1 MEYEGF
7 MHSLGLGTMLVER
20 DSDGLYKGVYYP
32 ESHAR
37 SLGRYD
43 EAAPLETLD
52 NGYELGSGEQRGR
65 RTDGLRRMI
74 SQSNL
79 GTVTRPTLTHH
90 PSEARAG
97 ASERLV
103 APLALTQHLAQPM
116 NRGL

>member
-52 NGYELGSGEQRGR
+52 KQR
-65 RTDGLRRMI
+65 I
-74 SQSNL
+74 
-79 GTVTRPTLTHH
+79 
-90 PSEARAG
+90 
-97 ASERLV
+97 
-103 APLALTQHLAQPM
+103 
-116 NRGL
+116 